1 MMKITCFHKEE
12 KTAAEKANRIYHW
25 LLQVNPQLAVPT
37 TFTPPFDEPIKKVR
51 NMYYISILIKGRTLS
66 SLKSAMRQSPIFE
79 ENDIIIDVDPM

>member
-25 LLQVNPQLAVPT
+25 LLRVNPQFAVPT
-37 TFTPPFDEPIKKVR
+37 TFTPPFDEPIKRVR

>member
-12 KTAAEKANRIYHW
+12 KDGGGKSKPHLSLAFAGESPARSAHHLHAA
-25 LLQVNPQLAVPT
+25 L
-37 TFTPPFDEPIKKVR
+37 DEPIKKVR